1 MRLIEEL
8 NSVQCVM
15 RRWLVLALFIVPSLF
30 PMAIA
35 SVDSQARESNELMT
49 LHTPSEVIVHRGEL
63 SEVFFT
69 THNTAESVQTFTA
82 NIENV
87 SSDLTVTGLP
97 LNYILVENHLQQ
109 LKFNVSAGNNSP
121 YGSAFITINITTDLG
136 SSFVIS
142 QILVTIAPHSN
153 LSFGV
158 SGVSSFTVEA
168 GTRTSVAV
176 NITNNAMLDDNITYD
191 IFSTSSFNWGWTM
204 NQTSG
209 HNAFETLV
217 PGQLSY
223 VFVWIDIPEVI
234 DGAPLQG
241 SGPQFTLKAVSGLD
255 REMRQWSFNL
265 IFNTYRN
272 ASIDFAE
279 ADLELAPGDNGRLEI
294 TLRNTGNV
302 ENLMNLTMQVIDENG
317 DTLSGFDKSDRFEN
331 DGWTVALFN
340 GLEDQYLAPNE
351 SRTIDIGFQSPLQYS
366 GSINIRFFVFAL
378 GAYERTYSIDVGA
391 TIVRER
397 VGEASLSTSGC
408 QYLLPLQSCSSTVTV
423 TNLGNA
429 IDYYSLEL
437 MSAPEFI
444 TVSVPTTGIEI
455 VNGFDNIFPD
465 IIITAKND
473 SVAFDN
479 DDVQIAVNFLNGEQI
494 EIIKIPVKIAPVINW
509 SFENVVEEIDSKG
522 RLSLVMTLRNNG
534 NAIDGLIIQLQSSHS
549 TEMAFI
555 PPFAAIVEE
564 GVENPRSFEIN
575 DIPVGAN
582 FTLRAWIEIPSDQQ
596 SNGTIWVNTTVRS
609 KFSPEIEFLHTSS
622 SDYLG
627 IPWQPVIAED
637 EPLIDFA
644 AIMSTTWLVLKA
656 WSFVIMGL
664 FIASMILL
672 KANTDRITRKA
683 EQAERDELFAQKNKE
698 PEQVSDWLERFS
710 QQSQQPEDLSSLH
723 VQKEH
728 FEQAFSSRAGVSQ
741 PATEPME
748 PTLRDAATTVL
759 ETHDTSK
766 AKMGADTVLGVIQRQ
781 GIATPHSGNE
791 SLEPKPSET
800 EMTTRHDPQQMLG
813 EYPTSENVAEVPLP
827 ETVPTMVDLDD
838 LDI

>member
-1 MRLIEEL
+1 MRLIEEQ

-15 RRWLVLALFIVPSLF
+15 RRWLVLALFILPSLF

-35 SVDSQARESNELMT
+35 SVDSQARESDELMS

-69 THNTAESVQTFTA
+69 THNTADSVQTFTA

-87 SSDLTVTGLP
+87 SSDLTVSGLP
-97 LNYILVENHLQQ
+97 LNYTLVENHLQQ
-109 LKFNVSAGNNSP
+109 LKFNVSAGNISP
-121 YGSAFITINITTDLG
+121 YGSAFITINITTDLDT
-136 SSFVIS
+136 SFILS

-191 IFSTSSFNWGWTM
+191 IYSTSLFNWGWTM

-209 HNAFETLV
+209 NNAFETLV

-223 VFVWIDIPEVI
+223 VFVWIDIPEII
-234 DGAPLQG
+234 DGSPLQG

-255 REMRQWSFNL
+255 RELSQWSFNL
-265 IFNTYRN
+265 IFDSYRN

-279 ADLELAPGDNGRLEI
+279 PNLELAPGENGRLEI
-294 TLRNTGNV
+294 ILRNTGNV
-302 ENLMNLTMQVIDENG
+302 DNRMNLTMQAIDENG
-317 DTLSGFDKSDRFEN
+317 DTLSGFPKSDRFEN
-331 DGWTVALFN
+331 NGWTVALFN

-351 SRTIDIGFQSPLQYS
+351 SRTIAVGFQSPLQNS
-366 GSINIRFFVFAL
+366 GSINVRFFVFAL
-378 GAYERTYSIDVGA
+378 GAYERTYSIDVAA
-391 TIVRER
+391 TIVWER
-397 VGEASLSTSGC
+397 AGEASLSTSGC

-429 IDYYSLEL
+429 IDYYSLEVL
-437 MSAPEFI
+437 NAPEFVDI
-444 TVSVPTTGIEI
+444 SVPTTGIEI
-455 VNGFDNIFPD
+455 VNGFDNTFPN

-473 SVAFDN
+473 SAAFDN
-479 DDVQIAVNFLNGEQI
+479 EDVHIAVKFLNGEQI
-494 EIIKIPVKIAPVINW
+494 EIVKIPVKIAPVINW

-522 RLSLVMTLRNNG
+522 RLSVVMTLRNNG
-534 NAIDGLIIQLQSSHS
+534 NALDGLIIQLQSSHS

-596 SNGTIWVNTTVRS
+596 ANGTIWVNTTVRS
-609 KFSPEIEFLHTSS
+609 KYSPEIEFLHTSY

-627 IPWQPVIAED
+627 IPWQPEIAED

-644 AIMSTTWLVLKA
+644 AIMSTTWEVLKA
-656 WSFVIMGL
+656 WSFIIMGV

-672 KANTDRITRKA
+672 KANTDRIARKTD
-683 EQAERDELFAQKNKE
+683 QAVRDELFAQKNKE

-710 QQSQQPEDLSSLH
+710 QPTQQPEVASSLH

-759 ETHDTSK
+759 ETHDTSR
-766 AKMGADTVLGVIQRQ
+766 AKMGADTILGVIQQQ

-791 SLEPKPSET
+791 SLEPKQNET

-813 EYPTSENVAEVPLP
+813 EEPTSDTVAEVPLP
-827 ETVPTMVDLDD
+827 DTVPTMVDLDD

>member
-1 MRLIEEL
+1 MRLVEEL
-8 NSVQCVM
+8 NGVQCDM
-15 RRWLVLALFIVPSLF
+15 RRWLVLALFILPSLF
-30 PMAIA
+30 PIAIA
-35 SVDSQARESNELMT
+35 SVDSQARESSGLMS

-69 THNTAESVQTFTA
+69 THNTADSVQNFSA

-97 LNYILVENHLQQ
+97 LNYTLVENHLQQ
-109 LKFNVSAGNNSP
+109 LKFNVSAGTNSA
-121 YGSAFITINITTDLG
+121 YGSAFITINLTTDLD
-136 SSFVIS
+136 SSYILS

-158 SGVSSFTVEA
+158 SGVSNFIVEA
-168 GTRTSVAV
+168 GARTSVAV

-191 IFSTSSFNWGWTM
+191 IYSTSSYNWGWTM

-209 HNAFETLV
+209 NNAYETLV

-223 VFVWIDIPEVI
+223 VFVWIDVPEVI

-255 REMRQWSFNL
+255 RALSQWSFNL
-265 IFNTYRN
+265 IFDSYRN

-279 ADLELAPGDNGRLEI
+279 PNLELAPGEDGRLEI

-302 ENLMNLTMQVIDENG
+302 ENRMNLTMQAIDENG
-317 DTLSGFDKSDRFEN
+317 DTINGFPKSDRFES

-340 GLEDQYLAPNE
+340 GLEDQILAPNE
-351 SRTIDIGFQSPLQYS
+351 SRTIEVGFQSPLQYS
-366 GSINIRFFVFAL
+366 GSINVRFFVFAI

-397 VGEASLSTSGC
+397 AGEALLSTSGC

-437 MSAPEFI
+437 LSAPEFI
-444 TVSVPTTGIEI
+444 NISVPTTGIEI
-455 VNGFDNIFPD
+455 VNDFDNIFPG

-479 DDVQIAVNFLNGEQI
+479 GEVSIAVNFLNGEQLQ
-494 EIIKIPVKIAPVINW
+494 IIKIPVKIAPVINW
-509 SFENVVEEIDSKG
+509 AFEDVVEEIDSKG
-522 RLSLVMTLRNNG
+522 RLSIAMTLRNQG
-534 NAIDGLIIQLQSSHS
+534 NALDGLIVQLQSSHS

-582 FTLRAWIEIPSDQQ
+582 FTLRAWVEIPSDQQ
-596 SNGTIWVNTTVRS
+596 SNGTIWINTTVRS

-622 SDYLG
+622 SEYLG
-627 IPWQPVIAED
+627 LPWQPTIPED
-637 EPLIDFA
+637 KPLVDFA
-644 AIMSTTWLVLKA
+644 AIMSTTWEVLKA
-656 WSFVIMGL
+656 WSFIILSV
-664 FIASMILL
+664 FVASMILL
-672 KANTDRITRKA
+672 KANTDRNIRKD
-683 EQAERDELFAQKNKE
+683 EQAIRDELIARRNKD
-698 PEQVSDWLERFS
+698 PEQASDWLEKFS
-710 QQSQQPEDLSSLH
+710 QPSQQPEVVSSLQ

-728 FEQAFSSRAGVSQ
+728 FEQAFVSRAGVSQ
-741 PATEPME
+741 PATNPVEPA
-748 PTLRDAATTVL
+748 LRDAATTVL
-759 ETHDTSK
+759 EIHDASS
-766 AKMGADTVLGVIQRQ
+766 AKMGADTILGVIQEQ
-781 GIATPHSGNE
+781 GIATPHSSNE
-791 SLEPKPSET
+791 SLEAKANET
-800 EMTTRHDPQQMLG
+800 EMTTRHDPQQMLV
-813 EYPTSENVAEVPLP
+813 EEPAAEKVTEVPLP
-827 ETVPTMVDLDD
+827 ESVPSMIDLDD

>member
-15 RRWLVLALFIVPSLF
+15 RRWLILALFILPSLF

>member
-1 MRLIEEL
+1 MRLIEEQ

-15 RRWLVLALFIVPSLF
+15 RRWLVLALFILPSLF

-35 SVDSQARESNELMT
+35 SVDSQARESNELMS

-69 THNTAESVQTFTA
+69 THNIADSVQTFTA
-82 NIENV
+82 NVENV

-97 LNYILVENHLQQ
+97 LNYTLVENHLQQ
-109 LKFNVSAGNNSP
+109 FKFNVSTGNNSP
-121 YGSAFITINITTDLG
+121 YGSAFITINITTDLD
-136 SSFVIS
+136 SSFVLS
-142 QILVTIAPHSN
+142 QVLVTIAPQSN

-158 SGVSSFTVEA
+158 SGVSSFTVDA

-176 NITNNAMLDDNITYD
+176 NITNNALLDDNITYD
-191 IFSTSSFNWGWTM
+191 IYSASSMNWGWTM

-209 HNAFETLV
+209 NNAFETLV

-223 VFVWIDIPEVI
+223 VFVWIDIPEII

-255 REMRQWSFNL
+255 RELSQWSFNL
-265 IFNTYRN
+265 IFDSYRN

-279 ADLELAPGDNGRLEI
+279 PNLELAPGDDGRLEI

-302 ENLMNLTMQVIDENG
+302 DSRMNLAMQAIDENG
-317 DTLSGFDKSDRFEN
+317 DTLSGFTKSDRFES

-351 SRTIDIGFQSPLQYS
+351 SRTIDIGFQSPLQNS
-366 GSINIRFFVFAL
+366 GSINVRFFVFAL
-378 GAYERTYSIDVGA
+378 GAYERTYSIDVAA
-391 TIVRER
+391 TILWER
-397 VGEASLSTSGC
+397 AGEVSLSTSGC
-408 QYLLPLQSCSSTVTV
+408 QYLLPLQSCSSAVTV

-437 MSAPEFI
+437 LSVPEFVN
-444 TVSVPTTGIEI
+444 VSVPTTGIEI

-465 IIITAKND
+465 IVITAKND

-509 SFENVVEEIDSKG
+509 SFENVTEEIDSKG
-522 RLSLVMTLRNNG
+522 RLSLAMTLRNNG

-596 SNGTIWVNTTVRS
+596 ANGTIWVNTTVRS
-609 KFSPEIEFLHTSS
+609 KFSPEIEFLHTSH

-627 IPWQPVIAED
+627 TPWQPVIAEA

-644 AIMSTTWLVLKA
+644 AIMSTTWEVLKA
-656 WSFVIMGL
+656 WSFVIMGI

-672 KANTDRITRKA
+672 KANTDRISRKA
-683 EQAERDELFAQKNKE
+683 EQAVRDELFVQKNKE
-698 PEQVSDWLERFS
+698 PEQASDWLERFS
-710 QQSQQPEDLSSLH
+710 QPTQQPEVASSLH

-741 PATEPME
+741 PAIEPME

-759 ETHDTSK
+759 ETHDTSR
-766 AKMGADTVLGVIQRQ
+766 AKLGADAVLGVIQQQ

-791 SLEPKPSET
+791 SLEPKPNET

-813 EYPTSENVAEVPLP
+813 EEPTSDTVAEVPLP
-827 ETVPTMVDLDD
+827 DTVPTMVDLDD

>member
-15 RRWLVLALFIVPSLF
+15 RRWLILALFILPSLF

-109 LKFNVSAGNNSP
+109 LKFNVSTGNNSP

>member
-479 DDVQIAVNFLNGEQI
+479 GDVQIAVNFLNGEQI

>member
-109 LKFNVSAGNNSP
+109 LKFNVSTGNNSP

-136 SSFVIS
+136 SSFAIS

>member
-15 RRWLVLALFIVPSLF
+15 RRWLILALFILPSLF

-838 LDI
+838 LEI